1 LKKKRKEKKNSHIIR
16 HYLAF
21 YLTDHLNEPY
31 TFMYHVFSYDK
42 PFLRKT
48 INLNVNAARVVE
60 LMLENGRVTDSDLT
74 AAL

>member
-1 LKKKRKEKKNSHIIR
+1 
-16 HYLAF
+16 
-21 YLTDHLNEPY
+21 
-31 TFMYHVFSYDK
+31 MYHVFSYDK